1 MTELSNKIEI
11 LDTTLRDGAQSENI
25 SFSTA
30 DKRSIIKTL
39 SEFGITFIEAGN
51 PGSNP
56 KDAEVFKAPGAYL
69 SSLTAFGS
77 TRKKDTNCEND
88 TLFMSLIGCAAES
101 VSIFG
106 KASAFH
112 VKEILGATPEEN
124 LSMISDSIDFAV
136 KKGKNVLFDAEHF
149 FDGYKAD
156 SDYAK
161 LVIKTAAEAGA
172 SRIIL
177 CDTNGGSLPEEIA
190 DICKDIKAMPEMECI
205 VLGIHCHND
214 CVLADANTLA
224 AVRACATH
232 IQGTFTGI
240 GERCGNA
247 NLSVLIPVLMLKY
260 GIECVTSD
268 KLAELTETARKIA
281 EIMNMR
287 LPDGMPFVG
296 KSAFAHKAG
305 MHADGVLK
313 NSATFEHIDPATV
326 GNDRNILLSEVAG
339 RANVIAKVKK
349 IIENTSLAG
358 RYDKNSPEIS
368 DLIKEIKER
377 ELMGYQYEGADASF
391 EILVRERFGIM
402 PEYFTLDYY
411 KILGEKTGDAEPLT
425 SAIIKARVGDK
436 TKLRVHEGDGPVN
449 AIDKALRK
457 ALSQFYPV
465 LESVHLTDYKVRIMD
480 GKKATAADVRVL
492 IESSDG
498 VKTWTTVGA
507 STNIINASVAALID
521 SIKYKLLS
529 EDKN

>member
-1 MTELSNKIEI
+1 MIEI

-30 DKRSIIKTL
+30 DKREIIKTL
-39 SEFGITFIEAGN
+39 TDFGITFVEAGN

-56 KDAEVFKAPGAYL
+56 KDAEIFAAPGAFL
-69 SSLTAFGS
+69 PSLAAFGS
-77 TRKKDTNCEND
+77 TRKKDLKCED
-88 TLFMSLIGCAAES
+88 DSLFMSLIECSAKN

-106 KASAFH
+106 KASKFH
-112 VKEILGATPEEN
+112 VKEILGVASDEN
-124 LSMISDSIDFAV
+124 LAMIAESICYACES
-136 KKGKNVLFDAEHF
+136 GKNVLFDAEHF

-156 SDYAK
+156 SEYAK
-161 LVIKTAAEAGA
+161 LAVKTAIKAGA
-172 SRIIL
+172 SRIVL
-177 CDTNGGSLPEEIA
+177 CDTNGGSLPEEIY
-190 DICKDIKAMPEMECI
+190 DIVKAVKAMPETDGVI
-205 VLGIHCHND
+205 LGIHCHND
-214 CVLADANTLA
+214 CGLADANTLA
-224 AVRACATH
+224 AVRAGASH

-260 GIECVTSD
+260 RIECVKPE
-268 KLAELTETARKIA
+268 KLSMLTETARKIA

-287 LPDGMPFVG
+287 LPDDMPFVG

-313 NSATFEHIDPATV
+313 NSATFEHINPVTV

-339 RANVIAKVKK
+339 RANVVAKVKK
-349 IIENTSLAG
+349 IIENTPLCG
-358 RYDKNSPEIS
+358 NYDKNSPEIS

-402 PEYFTLDYY
+402 PEYFSLDYY
-411 KILGEKTGDAEPLT
+411 KILGEKTGGAEPLT

-498 VKTWTTVGA
+498 VNVWTTVGA